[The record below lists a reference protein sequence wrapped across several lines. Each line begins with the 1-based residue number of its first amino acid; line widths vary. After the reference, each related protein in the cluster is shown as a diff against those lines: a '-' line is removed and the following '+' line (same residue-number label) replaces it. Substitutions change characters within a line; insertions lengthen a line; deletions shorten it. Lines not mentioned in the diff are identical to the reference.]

1 MDLRKKI
8 LPFITFFIV
17 ANPATFKLVRS
28 VAGGWV
34 ASAEGVPSVMGLLLH
49 ALVFVLLTTFLWR
62 LVYGRTAK
70 YEMEGY
76 GLEETYEGEGV
87 EMYEGE
93 GEETYEGEGEEGY
106 KMM

>member
-34 ASAEGVPSVMGLLLH
+34 ASADGVPSVWGLLLH

-76 GLEETYEGEGV
+76 DLETYEGEEG
-87 EMYEGE
+87 YEGE
-93 GEETYEGEGEEGY
+93 PETYEGEEGY
-106 KMM
+106 EGEHME